1 MLFKSGDEGQSWTPL
16 SPDLTRHDP
25 ATMGP
30 SGGPITLDQ
39 TTAEYYATIFAIAES
54 PVTRGVLWVGSD
66 DGLIHLTQDAG
77 RTWVNVTPPDVKPFA
92 RISIIEASPH
102 AAGTAYVASNRYQL
116 GDPAPYIYKT
126 SDFGRTWTKI
136 VEGLPATEPA
146 RAVRED
152 PERAGLLFAGTER
165 GVYVSFDDG
174 GHWQSLRRNLSL
186 VPVHDLA
193 IKEGDLIA
201 ATHGRSFWILDDIA
215 PLRQLADSALAGD
228 AHLYRPRDAY
238 RVDWGGGSGSDNAAH
253 PVGKNPPS
261 GAMIYYWLKAGGR
274 EVTLDV
280 LDSGGHVIRSFTS
293 VQDSMTRADSLR
305 ADTTKR
311 VRTDSLR
318 QAGVTDSVKVDS
330 ILGDTLK
337 DDDKA
342 WPHRP
347 PALPRIPA
355 KAGLNLFAWN
365 LRLPGVTPFWG
376 MRDIATDG
384 PMVLPGAYRLR
395 LKVGGKEYA
404 QDLHVR
410 ADPRGQANIAGLAE
424 QYRFLRQLRD
434 TVNAATT
441 TILTLRNVRA
451 QIEDRMPRLSGGGLS
466 RARDLA
472 GRLRAIEDSL
482 YQGRTQD
489 VEDELVFPARVTE
502 RISGLAGVVES
513 ADGRPPQ
520 QTYDVFAMFAP
531 QLQQQLQAAGAALR
545 DGLPAVN
552 AALQAKRLPAIE
564 PKAVEL
570 RPPKPV
576 GN

>member
-1 MLFKSGDEGQSWTPL
+1 VTAN
-16 SPDLTRHDP
+16 RH
-25 ATMGP
+25 
-30 SGGPITLDQ
+30 
-39 TTAEYYATIFAIAES
+39 
-54 PVTRGVLWVGSD
+54 
-66 DGLIHLTQDAG
+66 
-77 RTWVNVTPPDVKPFA
+77 
-92 RISIIEASPH
+92 
-102 AAGTAYVASNRYQL
+102 QL

-152 PERAGLLFAGTER
+152 PERTGLLFAGTER
-165 GVYVSFDDG
+165 GVYISFDDG
-174 GHWQSLRRNLSL
+174 GHWQTLRRNLPL

-193 IKEGDLIA
+193 IKEDDLIA

-215 PLRQLADSALAGD
+215 PLRQLADTALAGD
-228 AHLYRPRDAY
+228 AHLYHPRDAY
-238 RVDWGGGSGSDNAAH
+238 RVDWGGGSDNAAH

-261 GAMIYYWLKAGGR
+261 GATIYYWLKAGGQ
-274 EVTLDV
+274 EATLEV
-280 LDSGGHVIRSFTS
+280 LDSTGQVIRSFTS
-293 VQDSMTRADSLR
+293 LQDSMTRADSLR

-311 VRTDSLR
+311 ARTDSLHR
-318 QAGVTDSVKVDS
+318 AGVTDSVKVDS
-330 ILGDTLK
+330 ILGDTVK
-337 DDDKA
+337 DDDKP

-347 PALPRIPA
+347 PAAPRVPA

-376 MRDIATDG
+376 MRDVATDG

-395 LKVGGKEYA
+395 LKVGGKEYV
-404 QDLHVR
+404 QDLRVR
-410 ADPRGQANIAGLAE
+410 ADPRGQANVAGLAE

-441 TILTLRNVRA
+441 TIITLRNVRA
-451 QIEDRMPRLSGGGLS
+451 QIEDRIPRLTGGGLT
-466 RARDLA
+466 RARELA

-502 RISGLAGVVES
+502 RISGLEWVVES

-531 QLQQQLQAAGAALR
+531 VLQRHLEAARAALR
-545 DGLPAVN
+545 DALPPVN
-552 AALQAKRLPAIE
+552 AALRAKRLPAID